1 MASTKGR
8 IGNKGMG
15 LYQDHVMGTT
25 AGDTDDSPYD
35 DDVKRPLSDMTK
47 AIKNEHHNKDFAA
60 HFEINDA
67 SPAAAKSGPPKKS
80 NLDDHKATKSN
91 WSLYENSPETRA
103 GINIAGNGM
112 GSRKTNEAAFSL
124 FDESPAKKE
133 NTSGNKQSTSR
144 GIRTEGDGMGG
155 KKGAGSFWDF

>member
-1 MASTKGR
+1 
-8 IGNKGMG
+8 MG

-25 AGDTDDSPYD
+25 AGDKDDSPYD
-35 DDVKRPLSDMTK
+35 DDVKRPLSDVTR

-60 HFEINDA
+60 HFDMTDA
-67 SPAAAKSGPPKKS
+67 SPAAAKNAPPKKPIVD
-80 NLDDHKATKSN
+80 NHAATKSN
-91 WSLYENSPETRA
+91 WSLYQESPETRG

-124 FDESPAKKE
+124 FEESPEKKE
-133 NTSGNKQSTSR
+133 NNKNANKGSTSR

-155 KKGAGSFWDF
+155 KKGTESFWDF